1 MHARFADPEPA
12 SPDSPDGIETESL
25 EARIE
30 AFKQNPQNM
39 DALREV
45 LDDVVQRAETE
56 ANRRAVEAQK
66 SQQVDSAYLIRIQT
80 TLTKTLA
87 TSFFQGKEK
96 RQSFAIP
103 DFKNGKVVNRAR
115 GFVVRIFD
123 AICNCAN
130 NNAAA
135 ATTRFK
141 LRSNSGGGG
150 GGGGASGNGKRQ
162 QSQDEPETL
171 ILTKKKP
178 SEGKKKKG
186 VSMADDVQAGVRLMD

>member
-12 SPDSPDGIETESL
+12 SPDSENRIEAESL

-30 AFKQNPQNM
+30 AFKQSPQNM
-39 DALREV
+39 AALREA
-45 LDDVVQRAETE
+45 LDDVVLRAETE
-56 ANRRAVEAQK
+56 ANRRAVESQK
-66 SQQVDSAYLIRIQT
+66 SQ
-80 TLTKTLA
+80 
-87 TSFFQGKEK
+87 QGKEK
-96 RQSFAIP
+96 RPSFAIP

-150 GGGGASGNGKRQ
+150 GGGGGGAGGGASGNGKRQ

-171 ILTKKKP
+171 VLTKKKP
-178 SEGKKKKG
+178 ASEGKKKKG

>member
-12 SPDSPDGIETESL
+12 SPDSEDRIETESL

-30 AFKQNPQNM
+30 AFKQSPQNM
-39 DALREV
+39 AALREV
-45 LDDVVQRAETE
+45 LDDVVLRAETE
-56 ANRRAVEAQK
+56 ANRRAVDSQK
-66 SQQVDSAYLIRIQT
+66 SQ
-80 TLTKTLA
+80 
-87 TSFFQGKEK
+87 QGKEK
-96 RQSFAIP
+96 RP
-103 DFKNGKVVNRAR
+103 NFKNGKVVNRAR

-150 GGGGASGNGKRQ
+150 GSGDGGGASGNGKRQ

-171 ILTKKKP
+171 VLTKKKP
-178 SEGKKKKG
+178 ASEGKKRKASPWPMTFKP
-186 VSMADDVQAGVRLMD
+186 AFD

>member
-12 SPDSPDGIETESL
+12 SPDSEERIETETL
-25 EARIE
+25 EYRIE
-30 AFKQNPQNM
+30 VFKQNPKNM
-39 DALREV
+39 AALHEMLDEV
-45 LDDVVQRAETE
+45 VLRAETE
-56 ANRRAVEAQK
+56 ANKRAFDGQK
-66 SQQVDSAYLIRIQT
+66 LQ
-80 TLTKTLA
+80 
-87 TSFFQGKEK
+87 QGKEK
-96 RQSFAIP
+96 RPSFAIP

-130 NNAAA
+130 TNAAA

-141 LRSNSGGGG
+141 LRSNSGGSAAGG
-150 GGGGASGNGKRQ
+150 SSGNGKRQ

-171 ILTKKKP
+171 TLTKKKP
-178 SEGKKKKG
+178 SAEGKKKKG

>member
-12 SPDSPDGIETESL
+12 SPDSVDGIETESL

-30 AFKQNPQNM
+30 AFKQNPHNM
-39 DALREV
+39 AALREA
-45 LDDVVQRAETE
+45 LDDVLLRAETE
-56 ANRRAVEAQK
+56 ANRRAVESQK
-66 SQQVDSAYLIRIQT
+66 SQ
-80 TLTKTLA
+80 
-87 TSFFQGKEK
+87 QGKEK
-96 RQSFAIP
+96 RPNFR
-103 DFKNGKVVNRAR
+103 NGKVVNRAR

-141 LRSNSGGGG
+141 LRSNSSGGGG

-171 ILTKKKP
+171 VLTKKKP
-178 SEGKKKKG
+178 AGEGKKKKG
-186 VSMADDVQAGVRLMD
+186 VSMANDVQAGVRLMD

>member
-12 SPDSPDGIETESL
+12 SPDSEDGIAAESL

-30 AFKQNPQNM
+30 AFKQSPQNM
-39 DALREV
+39 AALQEV
-45 LDDVVQRAETE
+45 LDDVVLRAEAE
-56 ANRRAVEAQK
+56 ANRRAVENQK
-66 SQQVDSAYLIRIQT
+66 SQ
-80 TLTKTLA
+80 
-87 TSFFQGKEK
+87 QGKEK
-96 RQSFAIP
+96 RPSFAIP

-150 GGGGASGNGKRQ
+150 GASGNGKRQ

-171 ILTKKKP
+171 ALTKKKP
-178 SEGKKKKG
+178 AGEGKKKKG

>member
-1 MHARFADPEPA
+1 MHARFADPEPV
-12 SPDSPDGIETESL
+12 SPDSVDEIQTETL

-30 AFKQNPQNM
+30 EFKQNPSNM
-39 DALREV
+39 TV
-45 LDDVVQRAETE
+45 LHEFIDEVVQHAETE
-56 ANRRAVEAQK
+56 ANKRALEAQK
-66 SQQVDSAYLIRIQT
+66 SQ
-80 TLTKTLA
+80 
-87 TSFFQGKEK
+87 QGKEK

-141 LRSNSGGGG
+141 LRSSNGN
-150 GGGGASGNGKRQ
+150 GGGAAGKRQ
-162 QSQDEPETL
+162 QSQEEQETL
-171 ILTKKKP
+171 ALSKKKP
-178 SEGKKKKG
+178 SAEGKKKAKG
-186 VSMADDVQAGVRLMD
+186 VTMADNVEAGVRLMD

>member
-12 SPDSPDGIETESL
+12 SPDSADRIETESL
-25 EARIE
+25 ETRIE

-39 DALREV
+39 AALREV
-45 LDDVVQRAETE
+45 LDDVVQRAESE
-56 ANRRAVEAQK
+56 ANRRAVESQK
-66 SQQVDSAYLIRIQT
+66 SQ
-80 TLTKTLA
+80 
-87 TSFFQGKEK
+87 QGKEK

-150 GGGGASGNGKRQ
+150 GAAGGNSSKRQ

-171 ILTKKKP
+171 ALTKKKP
-178 SEGKKKKG
+178 AGEGKKKKG
-186 VSMADDVQAGVRLMD
+186 VSMADDVQAGVRLVD

>member
-56 ANRRAVEAQK
+56 ANRRAVESQK
-66 SQQVDSAYLIRIQT
+66 SQ
-80 TLTKTLA
+80 
-87 TSFFQGKEK
+87 QGKEK

-150 GGGGASGNGKRQ
+150 GVGGASGNGKRQ
-162 QSQDEPETL
+162 QSQEEPETL

-178 SEGKKKKG
+178 ADGKKKKG